1 MRLYCALPTI
11 TLLVLA
17 HTLGTSTEAAAQD
30 TPPIAV
36 GERVRVSTA
45 SGATYVGLVGMVT
58 SAVIEVQ
65 DEEGSRSSVPLSTV
79 RRLEVSRG
87 QKSNAS
93 AGAFIGFVT
102 GAITGALIGGSLGD
116 DPPFF
121 GGDEPFPFSAE
132 KKAFIGFLLGGAG
145 GAIIGKLI
153 GEAVHSDRWVEV
165 PLERLRVSLAPQRHG
180 RFAFGFSVRF

>member
-116 DPPFF
+116 APPIF
-121 GGDEPFPFSAE
+121 GGETSPLSAE

-180 RFAFGFSVRF
+180 RFAFGLSVRF